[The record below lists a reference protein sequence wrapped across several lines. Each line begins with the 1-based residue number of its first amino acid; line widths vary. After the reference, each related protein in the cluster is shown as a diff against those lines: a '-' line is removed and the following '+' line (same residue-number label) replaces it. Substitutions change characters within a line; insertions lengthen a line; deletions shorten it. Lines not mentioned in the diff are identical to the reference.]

1 MGQRSQGKAVD
12 APADRDCHRPQRLQ
26 ALDQLLLLRCGL
38 LGLPVVNFIRSC
50 HGREGQLCAGLGRYT
65 SLAQIPK
72 LGNRPRPRRRARPLA
87 AHNAD
92 NPAGGSPAMVN
103 DDKPSSYNRRG

>member
-1 MGQRSQGKAVD
+1 MLSSFRSFQL
-12 APADRDCHRPQRLQ
+12 RPLGGVKRECSSNQFEVRSSGF
-26 ALDQLLLLRCGL
+26 GL
-38 LGLPVVNFIRSC
+38 LSSDGASIVS
-50 HGREGQLCAGLGRYT
+50 
-65 SLAQIPK
+65 
-72 LGNRPRPRRRARPLA
+72 RRRARPLA

>member
-1 MGQRSQGKAVD
+1 MCRFE
-12 APADRDCHRPQRLQ
+12 H
-26 ALDQLLLLRCGL
+26 QLKNLVLCLHSVSNE
-38 LGLPVVNFIRSC
+38 LPSSEFQK
-50 HGREGQLCAGLGRYT
+50 GPKLEQLT
-65 SLAQIPK
+65 MIPK
-72 LGNRPRPRRRARPLA
+72 LGNRPYSRARPLA

>member
-1 MGQRSQGKAVD
+1 MDLKPGNFTSQSAREICRDPASESDRFRRQD
-12 APADRDCHRPQRLQ
+12 ASRGEWW
-26 ALDQLLLLRCGL
+26 GL
-38 LGLPVVNFIRSC
+38 AIAFSPDP
-50 HGREGQLCAGLGRYT
+50 E
-65 SLAQIPK
+65 
-72 LGNRPRPRRRARPLA
+72 LGNRPRRARPLA

>member
-1 MGQRSQGKAVD
+1 MLFHSGSATSRTTRSSSSVNG
-12 APADRDCHRPQRLQ
+12 RLFGDMD
-26 ALDQLLLLRCGL
+26 L
-38 LGLPVVNFIRSC
+38 
-50 HGREGQLCAGLGRYT
+50 LCALLT
-65 SLAQIPK
+65 QIPK
-72 LGNRPRPRRRARPLA
+72 LGNRPRRRARPLA